1 MLIWR
6 GIAGIG
12 DYDYVKIRHYMKRLL
27 IIGCGDV
34 GLRVAKLLQPRYR
47 IYALTHNPQRIA
59 DLRNLALVPLT
70 GDLDHPGTLTGLSGL
85 AHDVIHLAP
94 PPSHGIADT
103 RTAHL
108 IAALGRGRSL
118 PQHFIYISTSGVYGD
133 CGGAV
138 IDETSPLRP
147 RTGRAL
153 RRADA
158 ERRLRD
164 WGSRTGVRVS
174 ILRVPGIYASD
185 RLPVA
190 RIERGTPALLPRD
203 DAYVNHVHADDLALM
218 VVAALHRGQANRSY
232 NASDDAPQK
241 MGDYFD
247 LVADRFSLPRPP
259 RVTRAVASATLPEIL
274 YSFMS
279 ESRRLTNFRIK
290 RELRVRLRYPTVREG
305 IAVAATVKEPRNVL

>member
-1 MLIWR
+1 
-6 GIAGIG
+6 
-12 DYDYVKIRHYMKRLL
+12 MKRLL

-34 GLRVAKLLQPRYR
+34 GLRVALLLRARHR
-47 IYALTHNPQRIA
+47 IYALTHNAERVA
-59 DLRNLALVPLT
+59 ELRRSGLMPLF
-70 GDLDHPGTLTGLSGL
+70 GDLDRPDTLTGLAGL
-85 AHDVIHLAP
+85 AHDIIHLAP
-94 PPSHGIADT
+94 PPAHGHSDT

-118 PQHFIYISTSGVYGD
+118 PRHFIYISTSGVYGD
-133 CGGAV
+133 CSGAL

-147 RTGRAL
+147 QTDRAR

-158 ERRLRD
+158 EQRLRD
-164 WGSRTGVRVS
+164 WGTRTGVCVS
-174 ILRVPGIYASD
+174 ILRVPGIYAAD

-190 RIERGTPALLPRD
+190 RIERGTPALRPQD
-203 DAYVNHVHADDLALM
+203 DTYVNHVHADDLANM
-218 VVAALHRGQANRSY
+218 VVAALHHGQANRSY

-259 RVTRAVASATLPEIL
+259 RVTRAEARTVMPENL

-279 ESRRLTNFRIK
+279 ESRRLANGRIK
-290 RELRVRLRYPTVREG
+290 QELRVRLRYPTVREG
-305 IAVAATVKEPRNVL
+305 IADADARQDPPHVR

>member
-1 MLIWR
+1 
-6 GIAGIG
+6 
-12 DYDYVKIRHYMKRLL
+12 MKRLL
-27 IIGCGDV
+27 IIGCGNV
-34 GLRVAKLLQPRYR
+34 GLRVAALLHARHR
-47 IYALTHNPQRIA
+47 IYALTRDAERIPG
-59 DLRNLALVPLT
+59 LRRHGLTPLP
-70 GDLDHPGTLTGLSGL
+70 GDLDRPETLTALAGL

-94 PPSHGIADT
+94 PPAHGRVDA

-133 CGGAV
+133 CNGALV
-138 IDETSPLRP
+138 DETSPLRP
-147 RTGRAL
+147 QTDRAR

-158 ERRLRD
+158 EQRLRD
-164 WGSRTGVRVS
+164 WGARTGVRVS
-174 ILRVPGIYASD
+174 ILRVPGIYAAD

-190 RIERGTPALLPRD
+190 RIERGTPALRPQD
-203 DAYVNHVHADDLALM
+203 DAYVNHVHADDLAGM

-247 LVADRFSLPRPP
+247 LVADRFRLPRPP
-259 RVTRAVASATLPEIL
+259 RITRAEASAVIPENL

-279 ESRRLTNFRIK
+279 ESRRLGNRRIK
-290 RELRVRLRYPTVREG
+290 QELRVRLRYPTVREG
-305 IAVAATVKEPRNVL
+305 IAAAAPRQDPAHVR

>member
-1 MLIWR
+1 
-6 GIAGIG
+6 
-12 DYDYVKIRHYMKRLL
+12 MKRLL

-34 GLRVAKLLQPRYR
+34 GLRVAKLLLPRHR
-47 IYALTHNPQRIA
+47 IYALARNAERFA
-59 DLRNLALVPLT
+59 ALREHGLVPLT
-70 GDLDHPGTLTGLSGL
+70 GDLDRPDTLTGLSGL

-94 PPSHGIADT
+94 PPSRGIVDT

-108 IAALGRGRSL
+108 IATLGRGRSL

-138 IDETSPLRP
+138 TDETRPLRP
-147 RTGRAL
+147 RTDRAL

-158 ERRLRD
+158 ERRLRE
-164 WGSRTGVRVS
+164 WGARSGVCVS
-174 ILRVPGIYASD
+174 ILRVPGIYAAD

-190 RIERGTPALLPRD
+190 RIERGTPALLPHD
-203 DAYVNHVHADDLALM
+203 DAYVNHVHAEDLARM

-259 RVTRAVASATLPEIL
+259 RVARAEARTLLPENL

-279 ESRRLTNFRIK
+279 ESRRLANSRIK
-290 RELRVRLRYPTVREG
+290 HELRVRLRYPTVREG
-305 IAVAATVKEPRNVL
+305 IDAATRPEAGHVR

>member
-1 MLIWR
+1 
-6 GIAGIG
+6 
-12 DYDYVKIRHYMKRLL
+12 MKRLL

-34 GLRVAKLLQPRYR
+34 GLRVAMLLRSRHR
-47 IYALTHNPQRIA
+47 IYALTRDA
-59 DLRNLALVPLT
+59 ERSAALRDLGLMPLT
-70 GDLDHPGTLTGLSGL
+70 GDLDRPATLDGLAGI

-94 PPSHGIADT
+94 PPAVGTADT

-118 PQHFIYISTSGVYGD
+118 PQHFVYISTSGVYGD
-133 CGGAV
+133 CSGALV
-138 IDETSPLRP
+138 NETSPLRP
-147 RTGRAL
+147 RTDRA
-153 RRADA
+153 RRRTDA
-158 ERRLRD
+158 ERRLRE
-164 WGSRTGVRVS
+164 WGARTGVCVS
-174 ILRVPGIYASD
+174 ILRVPGIYAAD

-190 RIERGTPALLPRD
+190 RIERGTPALLPQD
-203 DAYVNHVHADDLALM
+203 DSYVNHVHADDLARM

-259 RVTRAVASATLPEIL
+259 RVGRAEARAVLPEML

-279 ESRRLTNFRIK
+279 ESRRLTNQRVK
-290 RELRVRLRYPTVREG
+290 QELRVRLRYPTVREG
-305 IAVAATVKEPRNVL
+305 IAAAAPMLEQRHVR